1 MFIQGEGRQS
11 VRIQTELSLAHG
23 IQGTLVPEIDERRS
37 GIEIYGA
44 TVSSDKVGGDLVD
57 VVPLRDGTVVAY
69 LADIAGHWLPAGILM
84 GMVKT
89 AVRTQ
94 LAHSSSPTA
103 LFESLNEVLPGV
115 KEPQMYAT
123 CTALRI
129 ANLERSETAVV
140 EYAIAG
146 QPAILHV
153 SASKHVTALSD
164 EQFPLGLLPNVAYTS
179 KQLEMR
185 PGDVLV
191 VATDGLLEAEDAKG
205 EAFGL
210 ERLSSVLLENLT
222 APLDQIAERI
232 RSISRSA
239 YRQLDDQTLL
249 LIRFAPR
256 SESTRA

>member
-1 MFIQGEGRQS
+1 MDSVPEHACLCFFLIFIQGEGRQS

-44 TVSSDKVGGDLVD
+44 TVPSDKVGGDLVD

-94 LAHSSSPTA
+94 SAHSSSPTA

-146 QPAILHV
+146 QPAMLQV

-164 EQFPLGLLPNVAYTS
+164 EQFPLGLPPNVAYTS

-185 PGDVLV
+185 LGDVL

-210 ERLSSVLLENLT
+210 ERLALVLLENLT
-222 APLDQIAERI
+222 APPG
-232 RSISRSA
+232 SNC
-239 YRQLDDQTLL
+239 
-249 LIRFAPR
+249 
-256 SESTRA
+256 RADSQR